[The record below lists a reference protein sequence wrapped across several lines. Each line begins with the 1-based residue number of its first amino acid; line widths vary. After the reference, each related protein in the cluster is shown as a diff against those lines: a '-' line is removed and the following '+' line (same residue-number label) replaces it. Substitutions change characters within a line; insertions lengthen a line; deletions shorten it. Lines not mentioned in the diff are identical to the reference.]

1 MRFLLTLLLLVSSF
15 AIAQTTP
22 CFSFE
27 ENDFVLSGS
36 ATIIDDNTVR
46 LTQASGN
53 QSGFVW
59 SQNLVNF
66 EQNFNLEA
74 EIYLGSQN
82 AGADGIAFV
91 IQAIS
96 NNEGSLGGGIGYA
109 GISPSLA
116 IEFDTWWNSGSD
128 PTQDDHVALIANGEP
143 WEMSAHSAYIPY
155 VSVSNLE
162 DGQWHPIL
170 ITWDGTDKIL
180 SLTLDGVSIFS
191 TTLDI
196 PTLFFN
202 GNPDLYWGFTAATG
216 GANNLQQVRI
226 LEFCSVDSSCNTA
239 PPTADSPQSFCS
251 SVILQE
257 LQING
262 EYIRFYAE
270 QTGTTVLDETTEI
283 INNTTIYITQTID
296 DCESQD
302 LVAVE
307 ISIENPTIY
316 SNSFEILYCQN
327 NSATVNL
334 FDASNVFTSPN
345 FSGFFNSV
353 ADAESF
359 TNGINNTTDFGVISE
374 NQMVFGRIEDN
385 VCYEVYPI
393 VLVSENCDISIPQG
407 ISPNKDGFND
417 IFDIQN
423 LYDIYLN
430 HSLKIYNRYGD
441 CIFEGDN
448 TTKWD
453 GRTKNGNLVPVG
465 TYFYLLRLNNDSN
478 DVYTGWVYCNY

>member
-226 LEFCSVDSSCNTA
+226 LEF
-239 PPTADSPQSFCS
+239 
-251 SVILQE
+251 
-257 LQING
+257 
-262 EYIRFYAE
+262 
-270 QTGTTVLDETTEI
+270 
-283 INNTTIYITQTID
+283 
-296 DCESQD
+296 
-302 LVAVE
+302 
-307 ISIENPTIY
+307 
-316 SNSFEILYCQN
+316 
-327 NSATVNL
+327 
-334 FDASNVFTSPN
+334 
-345 FSGFFNSV
+345 
-353 ADAESF
+353 
-359 TNGINNTTDFGVISE
+359 
-374 NQMVFGRIEDN
+374 
-385 VCYEVYPI
+385 
-393 VLVSENCDISIPQG
+393 
-407 ISPNKDGFND
+407 
-417 IFDIQN
+417 
-423 LYDIYLN
+423 
-430 HSLKIYNRYGD
+430 
-441 CIFEGDN
+441 
-448 TTKWD
+448 
-453 GRTKNGNLVPVG
+453 
-465 TYFYLLRLNNDSN
+465 
-478 DVYTGWVYCNY
+478 